1 MLCLPLCADFLSLR
15 FLLFQKFSTSVRSPY
30 YFGDYESY
38 LSALASFRK
47 RQAPELPAP
56 FGTLKQSDSSDSLN
70 STSSASFSTGKQ
82 TPVNLARSALAASS
96 AQAAAASSASTSSAV
111 PLDRRTG
118 VVFFGGQT
126 IASLEDAKRIRSER
140 GAEARVTDPALIAIF
155 ARRYRVPCTLSAD
168 PSDYPSVVSVRE
180 FENAEEEENFRWQCN
195 AERQHRQAIR
205 ACKANLEAAVDA
217 GLHCRVAVW
226 TTLLS
231 LLPPP
236 TRVVPTRVEEEVSL
250 SENPLPVDFLDT
262 SPLLSALEPDS
273 PMPIPSRQSSRAVS
287 QELSIKHKPR
297 NPFPELPFTL
307 ELIGTLLGEL
317 LEGGDVQHFVVACEI
332 LRQGGILSAV
342 CKAVNMSDVQVQ
354 RGYLVYIDLLTKLGL
369 FCEATDL
376 IKASEDKYISSLNQQ
391 GVQVGMKCAACNK
404 ELTANTAT
412 GWCDRCARSVS
423 MCVLCNKPA
432 PGLIH
437 WCPVCAHGGHLACTK
452 RWFAQS
458 DECPAGCGHNCCS
471 TQMIKTDRAL
481 VGTSAGSVLVEQE
494 SHKRMEWLQS
504 LEYCLSVSGDR
515 NRSNSRTA
523 NRIIG
528 TTPAV
533 HVHASSVQP
542 GHSNASPRSGSFDIT
557 SSSNINRAT
566 ERQLLR
572 RRRFQALQASRR

>member
-1 MLCLPLCADFLSLR
+1 M
-15 FLLFQKFSTSVRSPY
+15 
-30 YFGDYESY
+30 
-38 LSALASFRK
+38 
-47 RQAPELPAP
+47 
-56 FGTLKQSDSSDSLN
+56 
-70 STSSASFSTGKQ
+70 
-82 TPVNLARSALAASS
+82 
-96 AQAAAASSASTSSAV
+96 
-111 PLDRRTG
+111 
-118 VVFFGGQT
+118 VFFGGQT

-155 ARRYRVPCTLSAD
+155 ARRYRVPCTLAED
-168 PSDYPSVVSVRE
+168 PSDYPSLLPGKE
-180 FENAEEEENFRWQCN
+180 FENAEEEECFRWQCN

-205 ACKANLEAAVDA
+205 ACRTNLEAAVDA

-236 TRVVPTRVEEEVSL
+236 TRVVPVRQEEEVSL
-250 SENPLPVDFLDT
+250 VESPLPVDFLG
-262 SPLLSALEPDS
+262 LEPDS
-273 PMPIPSRQSSRAVS
+273 PMPLPSRQSSRPIS
-287 QELSIKHKPR
+287 QDLTVRHKAR
-297 NPFPELPFTL
+297 NLFPELPFTL

-332 LRQGGILSAV
+332 LRQGGILPAV

-376 IKASEDKYISSLNQQ
+376 IKASEDKYISTLNQQ

-404 ELTANTAT
+404 ELAANSAT

-458 DECPAGCGHNCCS
+458 EECPAGCGHNCCS
-471 TQMIKTDRAL
+471 TQMVKTDRAL
-481 VGTSAGSVLVEQE
+481 VGLPAAGIALAEQE
-494 SHKRMEWLQS
+494 THKRAEWLQS
-504 LEYCLSVSGDR
+504 LEYCLSVSRERG
-515 NRSNSRTA
+515 RSNSRTA

-528 TTPAV
+528 GAPLPFL
-533 HVHASSVQP
+533 HAGSQNNNNTHIAAHTS
-542 GHSNASPRSGSFDIT
+542 HSSPRSGSFDIST
-557 SSSNINRAT
+557 INNLNRAT